1 MYTEEAIN
9 EPQRRELARRVELY
23 VDPEMEA
30 AYPKHYGSRV
40 EVQFANGKALRS
52 FVLDPHGMPADPVTE
67 AGMGYVCGNSP
78 IPTSVLPV
86 KGRKTT
92 INDMR

>member
-9 EPQRRELARRVELY
+9 EPRRRELARRVELY

-67 AGMGYVCGNSP
+67 AGMGTSAEIHPSP
-78 IPTSVLPV
+78 PRSSP
-86 KGRKTT
+86 
-92 INDMR
+92 